1 MSVTY
6 LSLHLCASW
15 VRARSSTTREEV
27 DSSSIRVKRPPE
39 REPDKNNLTRYFIH
53 PSWSSHAHLIRS
65 TFLIQMTYMH
75 VLTGTVCVLRAYQ
88 YVISDLSLVPITS
101 SQRFSYA
108 FPFPYLSNLTH
119 LNVLWMFVCVCVCM
133 KYKGTEQENGNTLWR
148 IESLVRFPNSHLN
161 THTQV
166 LFIVER

>member
-75 VLTGTVCVLRAYQ
+75 VLTGTVCVLQAYQ
-88 YVISDLSLVPITS
+88 YVISDLSLVPISS

-108 FPFPYLSNLTH
+108 HPFPFPYLSNPTH
-119 LNVLWMFVCVCVCM
+119 LNVLSMLCVCVW
-133 KYKGTEQENGNTLWR
+133 NTRAQNKKMVTLFDVSRVSYDFRTHIW
-148 IESLVRFPNSHLN
+148 
-161 THTQV
+161 THTHRYY
-166 LFIVER
+166 LLWK

>member
-6 LSLHLCASW
+6 LSWHLCASW

-39 REPDKNNLTRYFIH
+39 REPDKNNLTRYFIY
-53 PSWSSHAHLIRS
+53 PSWSSYAHLIRS

-88 YVISDLSLVPITS
+88 YVISDLSLVPISS

-108 FPFPYLSNLTH
+108 HPFPFPYLSNPTH
-119 LNVLWMFVCVCVCM
+119 LNVLSMLGVRVCVCVCEIQGHRTR
-133 KYKGTEQENGNTLWR
+133 KW
-148 IESLVRFPNSHLN
+148 
-161 THTQV
+161 
-166 LFIVER
+166 

>member
-39 REPDKNNLTRYFIH
+39 REPDKNNLTRYFIY
-53 PSWSSHAHLIRS
+53 PSWSSYAHLIRS

-75 VLTGTVCVLRAYQ
+75 VLTGTVCVLRAYRTWFP
-88 YVISDLSLVPITS
+88 VSLLCLSRLLNIS
-101 SQRFSYA
+101 
-108 FPFPYLSNLTH
+108 LTH
-119 LNVLWMFVCVCVCM
+119 IPFLSPTSQIPHILMFYRCWVCVCVCVCEIQGHRTR
-133 KYKGTEQENGNTLWR
+133 KW
-148 IESLVRFPNSHLN
+148 
-161 THTQV
+161 
-166 LFIVER
+166 